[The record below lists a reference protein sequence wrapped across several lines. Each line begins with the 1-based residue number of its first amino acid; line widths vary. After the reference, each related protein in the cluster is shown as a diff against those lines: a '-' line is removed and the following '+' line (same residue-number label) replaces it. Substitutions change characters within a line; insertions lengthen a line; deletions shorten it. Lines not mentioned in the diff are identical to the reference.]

1 MSVRTAV
8 RVRAYAIDRAGISRG
23 VSGISAQSLD
33 HVALWV
39 TGRDPLASF
48 LCDYLGM
55 HEIERDDKF
64 TLVGVDAR
72 EGKLTLFDAESPRE
86 RGVLE
91 KIVLRVRDL
100 DAALAALP
108 SHVESVHTNSGAE
121 FEVSEGLRIGLV
133 ERDGLDYDLDHVV
146 LRTPEADHTAER
158 LSQLGLQRRNGAL
171 EVADRRVVVEG
182 GGEPEAERPLLNH
195 LALLVE
201 SAEQVRAEAV
211 GKGFEID
218 KVVDA
223 ENTVAVF
230 VRGPDGILVE
240 FVEHKPGFSLE

>member
-1 MSVRTAV
+1 MTEISV
-8 RVRAYAIDRAGISRG
+8 
-23 VSGISAQSLD
+23 QSLD

-39 TGRDPLASF
+39 DGRDPLASF
-48 LCDYLGM
+48 LCDHLGM
-55 HEIERDDKF
+55 HEIERDEKF

-72 EGKLTLFDAESPRE
+72 QGKLTLFEAEGPRE

-91 KIVLRVRDL
+91 RIVLRVRDL
-100 DAALAALP
+100 DAAVAAMP
-108 SHVESVHTNSGAE
+108 SHVDLVHTSSGAE
-121 FEVSEGLRIGLV
+121 FEVPEGLRLGLV

-146 LRTPEADHTAER
+146 LRTPEAEHTADR

-171 EVADRRVVVEG
+171 EIADRRVVVEG

-195 LALLVE
+195 LALLVQ
-201 SAEQVRAEAV
+201 SVEQVQAEAV

-230 VRGPDGILVE
+230 VRGPDDIVVE